1 MSKNNFILLD
11 WKNFPPLTTTKTQ
24 NIEYGILR
32 KKIVLSKMKLLFPL
46 WIGGKCRELRGCVVN
61 FGGMCRELRG
71 CVVNRGYVVAETGHR
86 TIGQSNND
94 NRSWNKRCNNIVS
107 YEFLWI
113 RRTCAYIQFNIHY
126 YTLSSGRVSF
136 TIMVRIRLSVS
147 LVSGYAHEFVLVS
160 TVIVTLPLHRQKRR
174 QHQFLYCQRQV

>member
-1 MSKNNFILLD
+1 M
-11 WKNFPPLTTTKTQ
+11 
-24 NIEYGILR
+24 
-32 KKIVLSKMKLLFPL
+32 
-46 WIGGKCRELRGCVVN
+46 CRESGVCVVN

-107 YEFLWI
+107 YEFLWM
-113 RRTCAYIQFNIHY
+113 RRTCDYIQFNVHY
-126 YTLSSGRVSF
+126 YILFSGRVSF
-136 TIMVRIRLSVS
+136 TIMVTIRLSVF

-160 TVIVTLPLHRQKRR
+160 IVTVTLPLR
-174 QHQFLYCQRQV
+174 